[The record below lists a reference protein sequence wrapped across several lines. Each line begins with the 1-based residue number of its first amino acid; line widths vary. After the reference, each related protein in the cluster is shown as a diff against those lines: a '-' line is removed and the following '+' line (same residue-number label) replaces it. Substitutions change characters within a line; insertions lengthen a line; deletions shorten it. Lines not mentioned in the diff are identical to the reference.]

1 MDVSQSCSCTPPLLP
16 PTSPDMD
23 PNTSTHCRR
32 VPSTPATLR
41 ARWCRR
47 AGLHPAL
54 GLPASSAAAALPQ
67 AGAAPPPR
75 APEGVAAVCQ
85 FRRHR
90 PSSVQAGSDH
100 RNTTAAA
107 AARRRL
113 RPACGGSAGQSS
125 PRSTRRSSEP
135 GTRQVDSVEGRHSGR
150 RRLGQMHLSLLSRE
164 YVASFLQRE
173 RKPNS

>member
-54 GLPASSAAAALPQ
+54 GLPGSSAAAAAAALPQ

-107 AARRRL
+107 ASRRRL
-113 RPACGGSAGQSS
+113 RPACAAGSAGQSS
-125 PRSTRRSSEP
+125 PRRSSEP
-135 GTRQVDSVEGRHSGR
+135 AGR
-150 RRLGQMHLSLLSRE
+150 RWTLHAEECSHDSRVCFGQATAGPDASLSTST
-164 YVASFLQRE
+164 
-173 RKPNS
+173 